1 MPVVTF
7 DYNDFI
13 NLLGYKIPKNELIK
27 RLPMIGADFDKV
39 DGDEISI
46 EFFPNRPDLA
56 SVEGIARASRAF
68 FEFETG
74 LKTYPVKKSD
84 IILTVDPSVKK
95 VRPYVTTALV
105 KNVTMADELIS
116 SLMELQEKL
125 HGGLGRNRKKVAI
138 GVHNFEPVEPP
149 FTYKAVDPDSV
160 EFVPLNKIESMTLSE
175 ILKKHE
181 KGVDYAH
188 LLENFDKHPLIVDK
202 NNNVLSYPP
211 IINGNLTEVTPFT
224 KDLFIDVTGTDQKAI
239 NYALNIVVTA
249 LAERGGKI
257 FSTVVKDGGKSYVS
271 PNLSPAKRNLPVEY
285 VNQILGINLNEKEVI
300 ACLSTMGYNAKMEDK
315 GKLNVD
321 IPAWRA
327 DILHDVDLVEDVAVG
342 YGFDCFET
350 DFPKALTFGR
360 VLPKQLLYDGLRN
373 IMIGLGFHEVTTFTI
388 SNEMD
393 EFNKMSLKEGHRVQ
407 IENPIGEEYSCLRIG
422 LLPSLM
428 KILNENRHHPLPQQI
443 FEVGVVV
450 DKNAKNQYHLAAI
463 KIDAKANFTECKSL
477 IDAVMRDGGMKYAIE
492 DKGHPSFV
500 KGRCASVICKN
511 KEIGFFGE
519 LHPKTITWFDL
530 EHPMIAFEIQTDAFN
545 Q

>member
-1 MPVVTF
+1 
-7 DYNDFI
+7 
-13 NLLGYKIPKNELIK
+13 
-27 RLPMIGADFDKV
+27 
-39 DGDEISI
+39 
-46 EFFPNRPDLA
+46 LA

-68 FEFETG
+68 FGFETG

-84 IILTVDPSVKK
+84 IVLTVDPSVKK

-105 KNVTMADELIS
+105 KNVTMTDELIS

-181 KGVDYAH
+181 KGVDCAY

-211 IINGNLTEVTPFT
+211 IINGSLTEVTPFT
-224 KDLFIDVTGTDQKAI
+224 TDLFIDVTGTDRKTI

-249 LAERGGKI
+249 LAERGGQI

-271 PNLSPAKRNLPVEY
+271 PDLTPAKRKLSVEY
-285 VNQILGINLNEKEVI
+285 VNQILGMNLNEKEVI
-300 ACLSTMGYNAKMEDK
+300 GCLAKMGYDANRDDK
-315 GKLNVD
+315 GKVAVE

-342 YGFDCFET
+342 YGFDRFET

-388 SNEMD
+388 SNERD
-393 EFNKMSLKEGHRVQ
+393 EFNKMGLKESDRVQ
-407 IENPIGEEYSCLRIG
+407 IENPIGEEYSCLRVS
-422 LLPSLM
+422 LLSSLM

-450 DKNAKNQYHLAAI
+450 DKNAKNQHHLAAI
-463 KIDAKANFTECKSL
+463 KIDAKANFTGCKSL
-477 IDAVMRDGGMKYAIE
+477 IDAVMRDSGMKYAIE
-492 DKGHPSFV
+492 NKDHPGFV
-500 KGRCASVICKN
+500 KGRCASVVCNN

-519 LHPKTITWFDL
+519 LHPKTITGFDL
-530 EHPMIAFEIQTDAFN
+530 EHPMIAFEIQTSAFN